1 MIEVSG
7 VSVRYRKHITAL
19 CDVSV
24 RIGRGEF
31 VFVVGPTGAGK
42 STLLK
47 LLYGEERATEG
58 RVVVAGQDVSRLR
71 NAEIPLFRRKLGIV
85 FQDFGLLPDK
95 TAYENVAFAMRV
107 TGAGRRTV
115 RKRVPEVLEMV
126 GLSHRP
132 DAFPHQ
138 LSGGEQ
144 QRVAIARALVNN
156 PPLLLADEP
165 TGNLDPDTSTGI
177 MQLLQHINGSGTTVL
192 IATHAALLVDRMQQ
206 RVLAFE
212 GGRLIRD
219 EAQGLYRSGMDVP
232 SSTDVPP
239 EPSP

>member
-1 MIEVSG
+1 MIEISG
-7 VSVRYRKHITAL
+7 VCVRYRNNITAL
-19 CDVSV
+19 SDVSL
-24 RIGRGEF
+24 RIQPGEF

-58 RVVVAGQDVSRLR
+58 RVMVAGNDVSVLR
-71 NAEIPLFRRKLGIV
+71 SHELPLFRRRLGIV

-95 TAYENVAFAMRV
+95 TAYENIAFAMRV
-107 TGAGRRTV
+107 TGARRREV
-115 RKRVPEVLEMV
+115 RKRVPEALEMV

-132 DAFPHQ
+132 DAFPAQ

-144 QRVAIARALVNN
+144 QRVAIARALVND

-177 MQLLQHINGSGTTVL
+177 MQLLQYINARGMTVL
-192 IATHAALLVDRMQQ
+192 IATHAARLVDEMQK

-212 GGRLIRD
+212 TGRLIRD
-219 EAQGLYRSGMDVP
+219 DAHGNYHETPAVSEC
-232 SSTDVPP
+232 P
-239 EPSP
+239 E